1 MGLHWFTGLFLAL
14 SGEEGSLVWLEDG
27 AMQGLLLCPLGC
39 KARARMA
46 SLHQWA
52 CAEST
57 GLLPD
62 LSAIAQCT
70 GLWSSAVSVELSFC
84 SCVFS
89 RVCFSWL
96 HWGDN
101 LSLVILLKALCW
113 GWLFFVTMKFTTRG
127 VHLVCSRPL
136 FTVVLS
142 VWAAPYY
149 SQEPAGLVWFFR
161 SVEMQRSP
169 VCFWPT
175 TLPFSTQR
183 PLWMWHRVILFPCH
197 MAGLFLFMYVW
208 KRHSAT

>member
-1 MGLHWFTGLFLAL
+1 MGPHWSTSSPFSWDHTGPHPHPPHGATLIHWVVSSFIRGRGKPCVVGRWSNAGSPAL
-14 SGEEGSLVWLEDG
+14 PTET
-27 AMQGLLLCPLGC
+27 LGC

-101 LSLVILLKALCW
+101 LSLAILLKALCW
-113 GWLFFVTMKFTTRG
+113 GWLF
-127 VHLVCSRPL
+127 LL
-136 FTVVLS
+136 
-142 VWAAPYY
+142 
-149 SQEPAGLVWFFR
+149 
-161 SVEMQRSP
+161 
-169 VCFWPT
+169 
-175 TLPFSTQR
+175 
-183 PLWMWHRVILFPCH
+183 
-197 MAGLFLFMYVW
+197 
-208 KRHSAT
+208 